1 MNYGILL
8 AGGMGTRLG
17 LPTPKQFLKLGNKT
31 LLEHT
36 VEKFALCPYLDHTVV
51 VVPEI
56 WMEQSQATL
65 QPHGFKNISICCGGA
80 SRQDS
85 LFNGLKYL
93 KEHFDITSADIAVS
107 HDVARPF
114 VTIEM
119 IRKNI
124 EVCQQFGAADTVIP
138 AIDTIVESTDGQ
150 KISGVPV
157 RQTMYQG
164 QTPQTFYI
172 NSFVEIYQG
181 LTETYLSQ
189 VTDAARILSDHGVSV
204 GLALGDYSNIKV
216 TTLFDLQVANAIL
229 NQYGSRRSE

>member
-17 LPTPKQFLKLGNKT
+17 LQIPKQFLKLGKKT

-36 VEKFALCPYLDHTVV
+36 VEKFALCPFVDHTVV
-51 VVPEI
+51 VVPEV
-56 WMEQSQATL
+56 WFEQSTSTL
-65 QPHGFKNISICCGGA
+65 APYGFQNVSLCCGGA

-85 LFNGLKYL
+85 LFNGLKFL
-93 KEHFDITSADIAVS
+93 KENFEINDEDIAIS

-114 VTIEM
+114 VTTEM

-124 EVCQQFGAADTVIP
+124 EVCKKFGAADTVIP
-138 AIDTIVESTDGQ
+138 AIDTIVESVDGQ
-150 KISGVPV
+150 KISSVPV
-157 RQTMYQG
+157 RQNMYQG
-164 QTPQTFYI
+164 QTPQTFHI
-172 NSFVEIYQG
+172 NSFIEIYEG
-181 LTETYLSQ
+181 LTDDYLSQ

-204 GLALGDYSNIKV
+204 GLAFGDYSNIKV

-229 NQYGSRRSE
+229 NQYCSRRSE